1 MRLIKRMIIVVF
13 IIISVLF
20 IADYYRNLN
29 HSNNTPPEIQ
39 MNTDI
44 LECSIHDSEDELL
57 REITAGDK
65 EDGDLTSGIIVESI
79 SNFVDQ
85 ENHICNATYVVE
97 DSDHHV
103 TKATRKIKFTDYE
116 SPKFTLKQPLC
127 FDLGSD
133 VSVLDVLGATDE
145 RDGDISDKIKIL
157 SNTTSTS
164 SAGQYTVTAQVTNSL
179 GDTVKFKSNVV
190 IKPENKLSSVIEL
203 KTNVAY
209 VKKGENFQPLDYV
222 KSVKDVDGHDINKS
236 LVEVTNTNVDM
247 KKKGSYSV
255 EYTVNPEKTDE
266 GITYLSVI
274 VED

>member
-1 MRLIKRMIIVVF
+1 MRLVKRIIIVVF

-44 LECSIHDSEDELL
+44 LECSIHDSEDDLL

-236 LVEVTNTNVDM
+236 LVE
-247 KKKGSYSV
+247 
-255 EYTVNPEKTDE
+255 YTVNPEKTDE

>member
-1 MRLIKRMIIVVF
+1 MRLVKRIIIVVF

-44 LECSIHDSEDELL
+44 LECSIHDSEDDLL

-127 FDLGSD
+127 FDLG
-133 VSVLDVLGATDE
+133 
-145 RDGDISDKIKIL
+145 R
-157 SNTTSTS
+157 
-164 SAGQYTVTAQVTNSL
+164 
-179 GDTVKFKSNVV
+179 
-190 IKPENKLSSVIEL
+190 
-203 KTNVAY
+203 
-209 VKKGENFQPLDYV
+209 
-222 KSVKDVDGHDINKS
+222 
-236 LVEVTNTNVDM
+236 
-247 KKKGSYSV
+247 
-255 EYTVNPEKTDE
+255 
-266 GITYLSVI
+266 
-274 VED
+274 